1 MISSDEQR
9 KRREAMEY
17 AIRTVEMEG
26 FTFTEEEKK
35 VFEDIVLGKTTVEE
49 EIEKMK
55 KLAYQLG
62 SGNKDK

>member
-9 KRREAMEY
+9 KRREAMEA

-35 VFEDIVLGKTTVEE
+35 VFEDIVLDCVKYSSQFP
-49 EIEKMK
+49 IETP
-55 KLAYQLG
+55 L
-62 SGNKDK
+62 D